1 MVINMKKKI
10 SLIIIM
16 VLALFIP
23 TFVKAENKIYFDVEE
38 AKIAPGAKKEVK
50 IKVDSDSEFTKV
62 NFNLITTSTYI
73 GFYSVEFSDDFVRN
87 STSLTGSNY
96 ELEAKKPM
104 KTGTVIG
111 TITLLAKD
119 ISPIGAE
126 GYIRLTKPSITSSE
140 LINVSTAQVK
150 MVVSKEK
157 SANNYLSSL
166 SSSLANIEFN
176 KDVLEYAVEVDS
188 NAEVFD
194 LSATAEDSSAVVKIS
209 DQKLKNK
216 TNIIKVTVTPEEGE
230 EKVYKITVNKKE
242 EQKNK
247 SEVKTKQKSNNTE
260 SKKENV
266 KSGFLGTLLL
276 LVTVLVLD
284 LLYMKK
290 KK

>member
-1 MVINMKKKI
+1 MKKKI
-10 SLIIIM
+10 SLIIII
-16 VLALFIP
+16 VLTLFIP
-23 TFVKAENKIYFDVEE
+23 TFVKAENKIYFDIEE

-73 GFYSVEFSDDFVRN
+73 GFYSVDFSDDFVRN
-87 STSLTGSNY
+87 STSTTGSNY

-104 KTGTVIG
+104 KSGTVIG

-119 ISPIGAE
+119 ASPIGAE
-126 GYIRLTKPSITSSE
+126 GYIRLTKASITSGGS
-140 LINVSTAQVK
+140 INLPSGQVK

-157 SANNYLSSL
+157 STNNNLSSL
-166 SSSLANIEFN
+166 SSSLASIEFN

-188 NAEVFD
+188 SAEVFD
-194 LSATAEDSSAVVKIS
+194 LSATAEDSSSVVTIS
-209 DQKLKNK
+209 DQNLKKRKNV
-216 TNIIKVTVTPEEGE
+216 IMVTVKPEEGE

-242 EQKNK
+242 EEKKK
-247 SEVKTKQKSNNTE
+247 SEVKTKQNSSNVET
-260 SKKENV
+260 KKENV
-266 KSGFLGTLLL
+266 KSGFIGTLLL
-276 LVTVLVLD
+276 LITVLVLD